1 MKEELTRDIP
11 RKTSKI
17 KIDLC
22 VLNVEYVLIAGVKP
36 ATVRSATLRQQQLTL
51 RFQVKVPQLLIW
63 CQERSRAA
71 AIMELM
77 E

>member
-17 KIDLC
+17 RIDLC
-22 VLNVEYVLIAGVKP
+22 VLIAGVKP